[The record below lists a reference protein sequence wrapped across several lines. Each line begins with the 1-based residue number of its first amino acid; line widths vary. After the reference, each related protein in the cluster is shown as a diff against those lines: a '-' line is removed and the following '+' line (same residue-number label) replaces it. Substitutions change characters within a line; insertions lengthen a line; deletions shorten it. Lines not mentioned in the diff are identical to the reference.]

1 MWKKCRLTWTH
12 LRKQKRN
19 FKNETNLKNNFQNTS
34 QQHAH
39 LEASLSLEGIF
50 RQLSNISFLFQ
61 VWEHTPQRLLRHKQ
75 SGLCLDSKDV
85 KSGEHV
91 TSDNCDNSKYSQ
103 IWQFSLTMV

>member
-1 MWKKCRLTWTH
+1 MLCNNRHIWKRLCP
-12 LRKQKRN
+12 LKRSSGN
-19 FKNETNLKNNFQNTS
+19 FC
-34 QQHAH
+34 
-39 LEASLSLEGIF
+39 
-50 RQLSNISFLFQ
+50 NISFLFQ

-91 TSDNCDNSKYSQ
+91 TTDNCDNNKYSQ